1 MRASGNIRLL
11 VLRLWC
17 LAALVLGAGPAIIQP
32 ALAQTANPQTGSA
45 QAASPPASS
54 DKVDQ
59 LIKLLDD
66 PEIRALLNRQ
76 TAAPVADADTN
87 MSATEFNA
95 FGDRVRDHLRHIGQ
109 AIPLVPSEFMRAGA
123 TIADDINGHGPF
135 GVFVLFLTLVAIG
148 LGAEWLFHRIAR
160 RSRMHANL
168 AHADGAPE
176 NPLYAAGRHLF
187 ALLAPLVAFSLAS
200 LGLFMAMTWPPL
212 LDALMLPLLLGVIAC
227 RFVIRIAR
235 LLLLGPASGASEAA
249 GLAAADHASG
259 AFWYRRI
266 FWLSCI
272 LFAGWSLA
280 GVMEALTIAPAVRGV
295 VVYALGLGL
304 LLVGIETIWNRP
316 AAIARPHGRGAV
328 EWALT
333 FYLCLLW
340 VLWVAGLVIIL
351 WVGIYALIL
360 PGILKA
366 TTAVSRN
373 AFAARP
379 GMPGGNPV
387 IEVLVER
394 GARAAIITLA
404 VLWLAFIV
412 SKRSSMFTGEG
423 MADHIIQGVLAGAV
437 ILLVADILWQIVKAV
452 INRTLEQARSSATGD
467 TAHGARNGRLL
478 TLLPLLRTVLAV
490 LIAVIAVLMVLSG
503 LGVQVAPLIAGAG
516 IFGVAIG
523 FGSQTLVK
531 DVISGV
537 FYMMDDAFRVGEYIQ
552 SGSYKGT
559 VESFSIRSVRLRHHR
574 GPVFTVPF
582 GTLGAVQNMSRDWVI
597 DKFTISVG
605 YDTDINKV
613 RKMVKGVG
621 AALLE
626 DEEYGSM
633 ILETLKMK
641 GVEQFGDYG
650 INLSFAM
657 MTKPGY
663 QTTIRRKAYMMIRE
677 SFTTNGIV
685 FASPTVQVASND
697 PSAAAA
703 AAATVKA
710 AMDQKKLA
718 ESGEGA

>member
-1 MRASGNIRLL
+1 MKTSRNIRLL
-11 VLRLWC
+11 VLRFWLIAV
-17 LAALVLGAGPAIIQP
+17 LALGAATASVQP
-32 ALAQTANPQTGSA
+32 VLA
-45 QAASPPASS
+45 QAASPPASA

-66 PEIRALLNRQ
+66 PEIRALLNKQ
-76 TAAPVADADTN
+76 TAAPVAEPDTN
-87 MSATEFNA
+87 MSATEFSA
-95 FGDRVRDHLRHIGQ
+95 WGDRIRDHLRHVGQ

-123 TIADDINGHGPF
+123 TIASDINGHGPF
-135 GVFVLFLTLVAIG
+135 GVFVLFLTLVLIG
-148 LGAEWLFHRIAR
+148 FGAEWLFHRIAR
-160 RSRMHANL
+160 RSRVHAAL
-168 AHADGAPE
+168 AYADGAPE

-235 LLLLGPASGASEAA
+235 LLLLGPDTAGGVDGAA
-249 GLAAADHASG
+249 GLGAADRTSG
-259 AFWYRRI
+259 IFWYKRI
-266 FWLSCI
+266 FWMSCI
-272 LFAGWSLA
+272 LFAGWALA
-280 GVMEALTIAPAVRGV
+280 GVMSALNITPAVRGV

-304 LLVGIETIWNRP
+304 LLVAIETIWNRP
-316 AAIARPHGRGAV
+316 AAIARPHGRGAM

-340 VLWVAGLVIIL
+340 ALWVAGLVIVL
-351 WVGIYALIL
+351 WLGIYALIL
-360 PGILKA
+360 PGLLKA
-366 TTAVSRN
+366 TTSMARS
-373 AFAARP
+373 AFAGQP
-379 GMPGGNPV
+379 DMPGSGNPV

-394 GARAAIITLA
+394 GARAGIIALA

-423 MADHIIQGVLAGAV
+423 MTDRLIQGVLAGAV
-437 ILLVADILWQIVKAV
+437 ILLVADILWQIVKAM
-452 INRTLEQARSSATGD
+452 INRTLEQARTSSTAD
-467 TAHGARNGRLL
+467 TAHAARNGRLL

-490 LIAVIAVLMVLSG
+490 IIGVIAVLMVLSG

-605 YDTDINKV
+605 YGTDINKV
-613 RKMVKGVG
+613 RKMVKAVG
-621 AALLE
+621 ASLLQ
-626 DEEYGSM
+626 DEEYGAM

-677 SFTTNGIV
+677 AFIQNGVV

-697 PSAAAA
+697 PSSAAA

-718 ESGEGA
+718 EGGEGA

>member
-1 MRASGNIRLL
+1 VKKSCDIRML
-11 VLRLWC
+11 VLRFWFVAVVAFS
-17 LAALVLGAGPAIIQP
+17 AAASSVQP
-32 ALAQTANPQTGSA
+32 VMAQTANPTASA
-45 QAASPPASS
+45 E
-54 DKVDQ
+54 KVDQ

-66 PEIRALLNRQ
+66 PEIRALLNNQ
-76 TAAPVADADTN
+76 AAAPAAEPSTD
-87 MSATEFNA
+87 MSATEFSAWGN
-95 FGDRVRDHLRHIGQ
+95 RIREHLRNLGQ
-109 AIPLVPSEFMRAGA
+109 AVPQVSSEFMRAGG
-123 TIADDINGHGPF
+123 TIAADINGHGPL
-135 GVFVLFLTLVAIG
+135 GVFVLFLTMVLIG
-148 LGAEWLFHRIAR
+148 LGAEWLFHRIGS
-160 RSRMHANL
+160 RSRLHAAL
-168 AHADGAPE
+168 ARTDGASE
-176 NPLYAAGRHLF
+176 NPLHSAGRHLF

-235 LLLLGPASGASEAA
+235 VLLLGPPSAKDIEASS
-249 GLAAADHASG
+249 GLVPIDRISG
-259 AFWYRRI
+259 LFWYKRI
-266 FWLSCI
+266 FWFACI
-272 LFAGWSLA
+272 FFAGWALV
-280 GVMEALTIAPAVRGV
+280 GVMAALNIAPAVRGV
-295 VVYALGLGL
+295 VGYALGLGL
-304 LLVGIETIWNRP
+304 LLVSIETVWNRP
-316 AAIARPHGRGAV
+316 AAIARPHGRGAA

-340 VLWVAGLVIIL
+340 AIWVAGLIIVL

-360 PGILKA
+360 PGLLKA
-366 TTAVSRN
+366 TTATARS
-373 AFAARP
+373 AFAGEPDVP
-379 GMPGGNPV
+379 GSGNPV
-387 IEVLVER
+387 VEVLVER

-404 VLWLAFIV
+404 VVWLGFII

-423 MADHIIQGVLAGAV
+423 MTDRIIQGVLAGAI
-437 ILLVADILWQIVKAV
+437 ILLVADIIWQIAKAV
-452 INRTLEQARSSATGD
+452 INRTLERARVSTADSAH
-467 TAHGARNGRLL
+467 AARNGRLL
-478 TLLPLLRTVLAV
+478 TLLPILRTMLAIV
-490 LIAVIAVLMVLSG
+490 IALIAVMMVLSG

-559 VESFSIRSVRLRHHR
+559 VESFSIRSVKLRHHR

-582 GTLGAVQNMSRDWVI
+582 GTLGAIENMSRDWVI

-626 DEEYGSM
+626 DEELGPL
-633 ILETLKMK
+633 IIETLKMK

-663 QTTIRRKAYMMIRE
+663 QTTIRRRAYMMIRE
-677 SFTTNGIV
+677 AFTQNGVV
-685 FASPTVQVASND
+685 FASPTVQVAGGD

-703 AAATVKA
+703 AAAQVKT

-718 ESGEGA
+718 EGGEGA

>member
-1 MRASGNIRLL
+1 MKKAGNIRLL
-11 VLRLWC
+11 VLRFWLFVV
-17 LAALVLGAGPAIIQP
+17 LAFGAGTAFVQP
-32 ALAQTANPQTGSA
+32 AFA
-45 QAASPPASS
+45 QAASPPASA

-66 PEIRALLNRQ
+66 PEIRALLNKQ
-76 TAAPVADADTN
+76 TAAPAAEPATD

-95 FGDRVRDHLRHIGQ
+95 WGDRIRDHLRHIGQ
-109 AIPLVPSEFMRAGA
+109 AIPLVPSEFMRAGG
-123 TIADDINGHGPF
+123 TIAADINGHGPF
-135 GVFVLFLTLVAIG
+135 GVFVLFLTLVLIG
-148 LGAEWLFHRIAR
+148 LGAEWLFYRIAR
-160 RSRMHANL
+160 RSRLHAAL

-176 NPLYAAGRHLF
+176 SPLYAAGRHLF

-235 LLLLGPASGASEAA
+235 LLLVGPDAAKGVEGAA
-249 GLAAADHASG
+249 GLASPDRASG
-259 AFWYRRI
+259 VFWYRRI
-266 FWLSCI
+266 FWFACI
-272 LFAGWSLA
+272 LFAGWA
-280 GVMEALTIAPAVRGV
+280 FVGVMVALNITPAVRGV

-304 LLVGIETIWNRP
+304 LLVGIETVWNRP
-316 AAIARPHGRGAV
+316 AAIARPHGRGAM

-340 VLWVAGLVIIL
+340 VLWVAGLVIVL
-351 WVGIYALIL
+351 WLGIYALIL
-360 PGILKA
+360 PGLLKA
-366 TTAVSRN
+366 TTGMAKR
-373 AFAARP
+373 AFAGQP
-379 GMPGGNPV
+379 DMPGSGNPV

-394 GARAAIITLA
+394 GARALIITLA

-412 SKRSSMFTGEG
+412 SKSSAMFTGDA
-423 MADHIIQGVLAGAV
+423 MADRLVQGILAGAV
-437 ILLVADILWQIVKAV
+437 ILLVADILWQIVKAL
-452 INRTLEQARSSATGD
+452 INRTLEHARSSVTGD
-467 TAHGARNGRLL
+467 SAHAARNGRLL

-605 YDTDINKV
+605 YGTDINKV
-613 RKMVKGVG
+613 RKMVKAVG
-621 AALLE
+621 AALLQ
-626 DEEYGSM
+626 DEEYGAM

-677 SFTTNGIV
+677 AFIQNGVV

-697 PSAAAA
+697 PSSAAA

-718 ESGEGA
+718 EGGEGA

>member
-1 MRASGNIRLL
+1 VKKACDIRLL
-11 VLRLWC
+11 VLRIWFLV
-17 LAALVLGAGPAIIQP
+17 AVVLGGAVYPVQP
-32 ALAQTANPQTGSA
+32 AVAQETTPQASA
-45 QAASPPASS
+45 E
-54 DKVDQ
+54 KVDQ

-66 PEIRALLNRQ
+66 PEIRALLNKQ
-76 TAAPVADADTN
+76 TASPAAEPVTD
-87 MSATEFNA
+87 MSATEFSAWGN
-95 FGDRVRDHLRHIGQ
+95 RIREHLREVGQ
-109 AIPLVPSEFMRAGA
+109 AVPEVSSEFMRAGG
-123 TIADDINGHGPF
+123 TIAADINGHGPF
-135 GVFVLFLTLVAIG
+135 SVFLLFLTLVLIG
-148 LGAEWLFHRIAR
+148 LGAEWLFHRIAN
-160 RSRMHANL
+160 RSRVHAAL
-168 AHADGAPE
+168 VHPEGAAE
-176 NPLYAAGRHLF
+176 NPLHSAGRHLF

-212 LDALMLPLLLGVIAC
+212 LDAIMLPLLLGVIAC

-235 LLLLGPASGASEAA
+235 ALLVGPRDIKDPDAAQGLVPTDRASGV
-249 GLAAADHASG
+249 
-259 AFWYRRI
+259 FWYKRI
-266 FWLSCI
+266 FRLACI
-272 LFAGWSLA
+272 LFAGWALA
-280 GVMEALTIAPAVRGV
+280 AVMTALHIAPGVKGV

-304 LLVGIETIWNRP
+304 LLVAIETVWNRP
-316 AAIARPHGRGAV
+316 AAIARPHGRGAM

-340 VLWVAGLVIIL
+340 VLWVAGVIIIL
-351 WVGIYALIL
+351 WLGIYALIL
-360 PGILKA
+360 PGLLKA
-366 TTAVSRN
+366 TTAMAKK
-373 AFAARP
+373 AFAGNP
-379 GMPGGNPV
+379 DMPGSGNPV

-394 GARAAIITLA
+394 GARAVIITLA
-404 VLWLAFIV
+404 VLWLGFIV
-412 SKRSSMFTGEG
+412 SKRSSMFTGEA
-423 MADHIIQGVLAGAV
+423 MTDRLIQGVLAGAV

-452 INRTLEQARSSATGD
+452 INRTLDRARVSVAADSAH
-467 TAHGARNGRLL
+467 AARNGRLL
-478 TLLPLLRTVLAV
+478 TLLPLLRTALAII
-490 LIAVIAVLMVLSG
+490 IALIAVLMVLSG
-503 LGVQVAPLIAGAG
+503 LGVQIGPLIAGAG

-559 VESFSIRSVRLRHHR
+559 VESFSVRSVRLRHHR

-626 DEEYGSM
+626 DEEFGPF
-633 ILETLKMK
+633 IIETVKMK

-650 INLSFAM
+650 ISLSFAM

-677 SFTTNGIV
+677 AFTKNGVV

-697 PSAAAA
+697 PSSAAA

-718 ESGEGA
+718 EGGEGGEGV

>member
-1 MRASGNIRLL
+1 MKKSRDIRLL
-11 VLRLWC
+11 VLQFWFVVA
-17 LAALVLGAGPAIIQP
+17 LAFGAATSSIQP
-32 ALAQTANPQTGSA
+32 VLA
-45 QAASPPASS
+45 QAASPPASA

-66 PEIRALLNRQ
+66 PEIRALLNKQ
-76 TAAPVADADTN
+76 MAAPVVEPDTD
-87 MSATEFNA
+87 MSATAFNA
-95 FGDRVRDHLRHIGQ
+95 WGDQVRDHLRRIGE
-109 AIPLVPSEFMRAGA
+109 AIPLVPSEFMRAGK
-123 TIADDINGHGPF
+123 TIASDINGHGPF
-135 GVFVLFLTLVAIG
+135 GVFLLFLTLVLIG
-148 LGAEWLFHRIAR
+148 FGAEWLFHRIAR
-160 RSRMHANL
+160 HNRAHASL
-168 AHADGAPE
+168 AHANGVRE
-176 NPLYAAGRHLF
+176 KPLYAAGRHLF

-212 LDALMLPLLLGVIAC
+212 LDAMMLPLLLGVIAC

-235 LLLLGPASGASEAA
+235 LLLLGPDTANGVEGGA
-249 GLAAADHASG
+249 GLASTDHASG
-259 AFWYRRI
+259 AFWYKRI
-266 FWLSCI
+266 FRFACI
-272 LFAGWSLA
+272 LFAGWALA
-280 GVMEALTIAPAVRGV
+280 GVMAALNIMPAVRGV

-304 LLVGIETIWNRP
+304 LLVAIETVWNRP
-316 AAIARPHGRGAV
+316 AAIARPHGRGAM

-340 VLWVAGLVIIL
+340 ALWVAGLVVVL
-351 WVGIYALIL
+351 WLGIYALVL
-360 PGILKA
+360 PGLLKA
-366 TTAVSRN
+366 TTAMARN
-373 AFAARP
+373 AFAGQP
-379 GMPGGNPV
+379 DMPGSGNPI

-394 GARAAIITLA
+394 GARAVIITLA
-404 VLWLAFIV
+404 VLWLGVIV
-412 SKRSSMFTGEG
+412 SKRSSMFTGEA
-423 MADHIIQGVLAGAV
+423 MTDRLIQGVLAGAV

-452 INRTLEQARSSATGD
+452 INRTLEQARASATGD
-467 TAHGARNGRLL
+467 TAHAARNGRLL

-490 LIAVIAVLMVLSG
+490 VIAVIAVLMVLSG

-677 SFTTNGIV
+677 AFTANGVV

-710 AMDQKKLA
+710 AMEQKKLA

>member
-1 MRASGNIRLL
+1 VKKSRDIRLL
-11 VLRLWC
+11 VLQFSF
-17 LAALVLGAGPAIIQP
+17 VV
-32 ALAQTANPQTGSA
+32 ALAFGAAISSVQPVFA
-45 QAASPPASS
+45 QVASPPASA

-66 PEIRALLNRQ
+66 PEIRALLNKQ
-76 TAAPVADADTN
+76 TAAPIVEPDTD
-87 MSATEFNA
+87 MSATAFNA
-95 FGDRVRDHLRHIGQ
+95 WGDQVRDHLRRIGE
-109 AIPLVPSEFMRAGA
+109 AIPLVPFEFMRAGT
-123 TIADDINGHGPF
+123 TIASDINGHGPF
-135 GVFVLFLTLVAIG
+135 GVFLLFLTLVLIG
-148 LGAEWLFHRIAR
+148 FGAEWLFHRIAR
-160 RSRMHANL
+160 HNRVHASL
-168 AHADGAPE
+168 AHANGVRE
-176 NPLYAAGRHLF
+176 KPLYAAGRHLF

-212 LDALMLPLLLGVIAC
+212 LDAMMLPLLLGVIAC

-235 LLLLGPASGASEAA
+235 LLLLGPDTGKGVEGVA
-249 GLAAADHASG
+249 GLASTDHASG
-259 AFWYRRI
+259 AFWYERI
-266 FWLSCI
+266 FRFACI
-272 LFAGWSLA
+272 LFAGWALA
-280 GVMEALTIAPAVRGV
+280 GVMAALNIMPAVRGV

-304 LLVGIETIWNRP
+304 LLVAIETVWNRP
-316 AAIARPHGRGAV
+316 AAIARPHGRGAM

-340 VLWVAGLVIIL
+340 TLWVAGLVVVL
-351 WVGIYALIL
+351 WLGIYALIL
-360 PGILKA
+360 PGLLKA
-366 TTAVSRN
+366 TTAMARN
-373 AFAARP
+373 AFAGQP
-379 GMPGGNPV
+379 DMPDSGNPV

-394 GARAAIITLA
+394 GARAVIITLA
-404 VLWLAFIV
+404 VLWLGFIV
-412 SKRSSMFTGEG
+412 SKRSSMFSGEA
-423 MADHIIQGVLAGAV
+423 MTDRLIQGILAGAV

-452 INRTLEQARSSATGD
+452 INRTLEQARASATGD
-467 TAHGARNGRLL
+467 TAHAARNGRLL

-490 LIAVIAVLMVLSG
+490 IIAVIAVLMVLSG

-559 VESFSIRSVRLRHHR
+559 VESFSVRSVRLRHHR

-621 AALLE
+621 AELLE
-626 DEEYGSM
+626 DEEYGAM

-677 SFTTNGIV
+677 AFTKNGVV

-710 AMDQKKLA
+710 VMDQKKLA
-718 ESGEGA
+718 EGGEGI

>member
-1 MRASGNIRLL
+1 MRKSGDIRLL
-11 VLRLWC
+11 VLRFWVVVV
-17 LAALVLGAGPAIIQP
+17 LAVGAAMASVQP
-32 ALAQTANPQTGSA
+32 VLAQTAT
-45 QAASPPASS
+45 PPASA

-66 PEIRALLNRQ
+66 PEIRALLNKQ
-76 TAAPVADADTN
+76 AAAPVIEPDTD

-95 FGDRVRDHLRHIGQ
+95 WGGRIRDHLRNVAQ
-109 AIPLVPSEFMRAGA
+109 AIPLVPSEFMRAGG
-123 TIADDINGHGPF
+123 TIASEINGHGPF
-135 GVFVLFLTLVAIG
+135 GVFVLFLTLVLIG

-160 RSRMHANL
+160 RNRVHATL
-168 AHADGAPE
+168 VHPDGAGE

-235 LLLLGPASGASEAA
+235 MLLLGPDAIDGVQGAP
-249 GLAAADHASG
+249 GLAAADRTSG
-259 AFWYRRI
+259 LFWYKRI
-266 FWLSCI
+266 FWLACI

-280 GVMEALTIAPAVRGV
+280 GFMAALNITPAVRGV
-295 VVYALGLGL
+295 VVYALGLVL
-304 LLVGIETIWNRP
+304 LLVSIETVWNRP
-316 AAIARPHGRGAV
+316 AAIARPHGRGAM

-340 VLWVAGLVIIL
+340 ALWVAGLVIIL

-366 TTAVSRN
+366 TTAMARN
-373 AFAARP
+373 AFAGRAD
-379 GMPGGNPV
+379 MPGSGNPV

-394 GARAAIITLA
+394 GARALIITLA

-412 SKRSSMFTGEG
+412 SKRSAMFTGDA
-423 MADHIIQGVLAGAV
+423 MADRLVQGALAGAV
-437 ILLVADILWQIVKAV
+437 ILLVADILWQIVKAL
-452 INRTLEQARSSATGD
+452 INRTLERARSSIAGD
-467 TAHGARNGRLL
+467 TAHAARNGRLM
-478 TLLPLLRTVLAV
+478 TLLPLLRTALAV

-503 LGVQVAPLIAGAG
+503 LGVQIAPLIAGAG

-613 RKMVKGVG
+613 RKMVKVVG
-621 AALLE
+621 ASLLE
-626 DEEYGSM
+626 DEEYGAM

-677 SFTTNGIV
+677 AFTKNGVV

-718 ESGEGA
+718 EGGEGA

>member
-1 MRASGNIRLL
+1 MKTSRDIRLL
-11 VLRLWC
+11 VLRFWLIAI
-17 LAALVLGAGPAIIQP
+17 LALGAATASVQP
-32 ALAQTANPQTGSA
+32 VLA
-45 QAASPPASS
+45 QAASPPASA

-66 PEIRALLNRQ
+66 PEIRALLNKQ
-76 TAAPVADADTN
+76 TAAPVAEPDTN
-87 MSATEFNA
+87 MSATEFSA
-95 FGDRVRDHLRHIGQ
+95 WGDRIRDHLRHVGQ

-123 TIADDINGHGPF
+123 TIASDINGHGPF
-135 GVFVLFLTLVAIG
+135 GVFVLFLTLVLIG
-148 LGAEWLFHRIAR
+148 FGAEWLFHRIAR
-160 RSRMHANL
+160 RSRVHAAR

-235 LLLLGPASGASEAA
+235 LLLLGPDTAGGVDGAA
-249 GLAAADHASG
+249 GLAAADRTSG
-259 AFWYRRI
+259 IFWYKRI
-266 FWLSCI
+266 FWMSCI
-272 LFAGWSLA
+272 LFAGWALA
-280 GVMEALTIAPAVRGV
+280 GVMSALNITPAVRGV

-304 LLVGIETIWNRP
+304 LLVAIETIWNRP
-316 AAIARPHGRGAV
+316 AAIARPHGRGAM

-340 VLWVAGLVIIL
+340 ALWVAGLVIVL
-351 WVGIYALIL
+351 WLGIYALIL
-360 PGILKA
+360 PGLLKA
-366 TTAVSRN
+366 TTAMARS
-373 AFAARP
+373 AFAGQP
-379 GMPGGNPV
+379 DMPGSGNPV

-394 GARAAIITLA
+394 GARAGIIALA

-423 MADHIIQGVLAGAV
+423 MTDRLIQGVLAGAV

-452 INRTLEQARSSATGD
+452 INRTLEQARTSSTAD
-467 TAHGARNGRLL
+467 TAHAARNGRLL

-490 LIAVIAVLMVLSG
+490 IIGVIAVLMVLSG

-605 YDTDINKV
+605 YGTDINKV
-613 RKMVKGVG
+613 RKMVKAVG
-621 AALLE
+621 ASLLQ
-626 DEEYGSM
+626 DEEYGAM

-677 SFTTNGIV
+677 AFIQNGVV

-697 PSAAAA
+697 PSSAAA

-718 ESGEGA
+718 EGGEGA

>member
-1 MRASGNIRLL
+1 MKKSRDIRLL
-11 VLRLWC
+11 VCRFWFVVA
-17 LAALVLGAGPAIIQP
+17 LAFGAATASIQP
-32 ALAQTANPQTGSA
+32 ALAQV
-45 QAASPPASS
+45 ASPPASA

-66 PEIRALLNRQ
+66 PEIRALLNKQ
-76 TAAPVADADTN
+76 TPAPAVAPDTD

-95 FGDRVRDHLRHIGQ
+95 WGDRIRAHLRQAGQ
-109 AIPLVPSEFMRAGA
+109 AIPLVPSEFMRAGG
-123 TIADDINGHGPF
+123 TIASEINGHGPF
-135 GVFVLFLTLVAIG
+135 GVFVLFLTLVLIG
-148 LGAEWLFHRIAR
+148 FGAEWLFHRIGR
-160 RSRMHANL
+160 RSRLHATL
-168 AHADGAPE
+168 AHADGARE
-176 NPLYAAGRHLF
+176 NRLHSAGRHLF

-235 LLLLGPASGASEAA
+235 LLLLGPDTAEGVEGGTGLASADRASG
-249 GLAAADHASG
+249 L
-259 AFWYRRI
+259 FWYKRI
-266 FWLSCI
+266 CWFACI
-272 LFAGWSLA
+272 LFAGWAFA
-280 GVMEALTIAPAVRGV
+280 GFMTALNIAPAVRGV

-304 LLVGIETIWNRP
+304 LLVAIETVWNRP
-316 AAIARPHGRGAV
+316 AAVARPHGRGAM

-340 VLWVAGLVIIL
+340 ALWVAGLVVVL
-351 WVGIYALIL
+351 WLGIYALIL
-360 PGILKA
+360 PGLLKA
-366 TTAVSRN
+366 TTAMARN
-373 AFAARP
+373 AFASQPDAP
-379 GMPGGNPV
+379 GGGNPV

-394 GARAAIITLA
+394 GARAAIIALA

-412 SKRSSMFTGEG
+412 NRNSSMFTGEM
-423 MADHIIQGVLAGAV
+423 MADRLIQGVLAGAI
-437 ILLVADILWQIVKAV
+437 ILLVADILWQVIKAV
-452 INRTLEQARSSATGD
+452 INRTLEQARASATGD
-467 TAHGARNGRLL
+467 TAHAARNGRLL
-478 TLLPLLRTVLAV
+478 TLLPLLRTVLATI
-490 LIAVIAVLMVLSG
+490 IALIAVLMVLSG
-503 LGVQVAPLIAGAG
+503 LGVQIAPLIAGAG

-559 VESFSIRSVRLRHHR
+559 VESFSVRSVRLRHHR

-626 DEEYGSM
+626 DEEYGAM

-677 SFTTNGIV
+677 AFTKNGVV

-697 PSAAAA
+697 PSSAAA
-703 AAATVKA
+703 AAATVKT

-718 ESGEGA
+718 EGGEGAEGA

>member
-1 MRASGNIRLL
+1 MKKAFDIRLL
-11 VLRLWC
+11 AFRIWF
-17 LAALVLGAGPAIIQP
+17 LAAVAFGGAIYSIQP
-32 ALAQTANPQTGSA
+32 VLAQTAIPTASA
-45 QAASPPASS
+45 E
-54 DKVDQ
+54 KVDQ

-66 PEIRALLNRQ
+66 PEIRALLNKP
-76 TAAPVADADTN
+76 AALPAAGPATN
-87 MSATEFNA
+87 EPATEMSATA
-95 FGDRVRDHLRHIGQ
+95 FHAWGNRIREHLRDVGR
-109 AIPLVPSEFMRAGA
+109 AIPQVPSDFMRAGQ
-123 TIADDINGHGPF
+123 TIAADINGHGPF
-135 GVFVLFLTLVAIG
+135 GVFVLFLTMVLIG
-148 LGAEWLFHRIAR
+148 LGAEWLFYRIGR
-160 RSRMHANL
+160 RSEVHAAVAEAEGADENL
-168 AHADGAPE
+168 
-176 NPLYAAGRHLF
+176 LQTAGRHLF

-212 LDALMLPLLLGVIAC
+212 LDAIMLPLLLGVIAC

-235 LLLLGPASGASEAA
+235 VLLVGPSSAKGLDGAPGLVPIDRAA
-249 GLAAADHASG
+249 GV
-259 AFWYRRI
+259 FWYKRI

-272 LFAGWSLA
+272 LFAGWA
-280 GVMEALTIAPAVRGV
+280 MVGVMEALSITPAVRQV

-304 LLVGIETIWNRP
+304 LLVGIETVWNRP
-316 AAIARPHGRGAV
+316 AAIARPDGRGAM

-340 VLWVAGLVIIL
+340 ALWVAGLVVVL
-351 WVGIYALIL
+351 WLGIYALIL
-360 PGILKA
+360 PGLLKA
-366 TTAVSRN
+366 TTAMAKN
-373 AFAARP
+373 AFAGRP
-379 GMPGGNPV
+379 DMPGSGNPV
-387 IEVLVER
+387 VEVLVER
-394 GARAAIITLA
+394 GAAAGIITLA

-412 SKRSSMFTGEG
+412 NRRSSMFTGEA
-423 MADHIIQGVLAGAV
+423 MTDRIIQGVLAGAV
-437 ILLVADILWQIVKAV
+437 ILLVADILWQIVKVV
-452 INRTLEQARSSATGD
+452 INRTLEQARTSATAD
-467 TAHGARNGRLL
+467 SAHAARNGRLL

-490 LIAVIAVLMVLSG
+490 VIGLIAILMVLSG
-503 LGVQVAPLIAGAG
+503 LGVQVGPLIAGAG

-677 SFTTNGIV
+677 AFTKNGVV

-697 PSAAAA
+697 ASSAAA
-703 AAATVKA
+703 AAATVKT

-718 ESGEGA
+718 EGGEEGA

>member
-1 MRASGNIRLL
+1 MKNSGKIRLL
-11 VLRLWC
+11 VARS
-17 LAALVLGAGPAIIQP
+17 ALVLALLLTFGVAAIQP
-32 ALAQTANPQTGSA
+32 ALA

-66 PEIRALLNRQ
+66 PEIRALLNKQ
-76 TAAPVADADTN
+76 TAAPAAEPDTA

-95 FGDRVRDHLRHIGQ
+95 FGDRVRDHLRHIGE
-109 AIPLVPSEFMRAGA
+109 AVPLVPSEFMRAGA
-123 TIADDINGHGPF
+123 TIAADINGHGPL
-135 GVFVLFLTLVAIG
+135 GVFVLFLTLVLLG

-160 RSRMHANL
+160 RSRHHANL
-168 AHADGAPE
+168 AHADGTHE
-176 NPLYAAGRHLF
+176 KPLYAAGRHLF

-212 LDALMLPLLLGVIAC
+212 LDAMMLPLLLGVIAC
-227 RFVIRIAR
+227 RFLIRIAR
-235 LLLLGPASGASEAA
+235 LLLLGPAGGAADA
-249 GLAAADHASG
+249 TGLAAADHAAG
-259 AFWYRRI
+259 TFWYRRI
-266 FWLSCI
+266 AWLSCI
-272 LFAGWSLA
+272 LFAGWALA
-280 GVMEALTIAPAVRGV
+280 GVMTALNIAPAVRGV

-304 LLVGIETIWNRP
+304 LLTGIETVWNRP

-373 AFAARP
+373 AFADRR
-379 GMPGGNPV
+379 GMPGGGNPV
-387 IEVLVER
+387 TEVLVER

-412 SKRSSMFTGEG
+412 SRRSSMFTGEG
-423 MADHIIQGVLAGAV
+423 MTDHIIQGVLAGAV

-452 INRTLEQARSSATGD
+452 INRTLDQAKSSATGD
-467 TAHGARNGRLL
+467 TAHAARNGRLM

-490 LIAVIAVLMVLSG
+490 LISVIAVLMVLSG

-677 SFTTNGIV
+677 AFTTNGIV

-710 AMDQKKLA
+710 AMDQKKLG

>member
-1 MRASGNIRLL
+1 MKKSRDIRLL
-11 VLRLWC
+11 VLQFWF
-17 LAALVLGAGPAIIQP
+17 VV
-32 ALAQTANPQTGSA
+32 ALAFGAATSLIEPVLA
-45 QAASPPASS
+45 QAASPPASA

-66 PEIRALLNRQ
+66 PEIRALLNKQ
-76 TAAPVADADTN
+76 TAAPVAEPDTD

-95 FGDRVRDHLRHIGQ
+95 WGDRIRDHLRHVGE

-123 TIADDINGHGPF
+123 TIASDINGHGPF
-135 GVFVLFLTLVAIG
+135 GVFVLFLTLVLIG
-148 LGAEWLFHRIAR
+148 FGAEWLFHRIAR
-160 RSRMHANL
+160 RSRVHAAL

-200 LGLFMAMTWPPL
+200 LGLFMALTWPPL

-227 RFVIRIAR
+227 RFVIRFAR
-235 LLLLGPASGASEAA
+235 LLLLGPDTARGVEATA
-249 GLAAADHASG
+249 GLASADRASG
-259 AFWYRRI
+259 AFWYKRI
-266 FWLSCI
+266 FWFACI
-272 LFAGWSLA
+272 LFAGWALA
-280 GVMEALTIAPAVRGV
+280 GVMAALNIMPAVRGV

-304 LLVGIETIWNRP
+304 LLVAIETVWNRP
-316 AAIARPHGRGAV
+316 AAITRPHGRGAM

-340 VLWVAGLVIIL
+340 ALWVAGLVIVL
-351 WVGIYALIL
+351 WLGIYALIL
-360 PGILKA
+360 PGLLKA
-366 TTAVSRN
+366 TTAIARN
-373 AFAARP
+373 AFAGQP
-379 GMPGGNPV
+379 DMPGSGNPV

-394 GARAAIITLA
+394 GARAVIITLA
-404 VLWLAFIV
+404 VLWLGFIV
-412 SKRSSMFTGEG
+412 SKRSSMFTGDA
-423 MADHIIQGVLAGAV
+423 MADRLVQGVLAGAV

-452 INRTLEQARSSATGD
+452 INRTLEHARSSTTGD
-467 TAHGARNGRLL
+467 TAHAARNGRML

-490 LIAVIAVLMVLSG
+490 IIAVIAVLMVLSG

-626 DEEYGSM
+626 DEEYGAM

-677 SFTTNGIV
+677 AFSQNGVV

-718 ESGEGA
+718 EGGEGA

>member
-1 MRASGNIRLL
+1 MKNDCDFRLL
-11 VLRLWC
+11 MVRFWLVVVL
-17 LAALVLGAGPAIIQP
+17 VFGAGIASIQP
-32 ALAQTANPQTGSA
+32 VLA
-45 QAASPPASS
+45 QAASPPASA

-66 PEIRALLNRQ
+66 PDIRALLNKQ
-76 TAAPVADADTN
+76 TAAPVAQADTD

-95 FGDRVRDHLRHIGQ
+95 WGDRIRDHLRHVGQ
-109 AIPLVPSEFMRAGA
+109 AIPLIPSEFMRAGG
-123 TIADDINGHGPF
+123 TIAADINGHGPF
-135 GVFVLFLTLVAIG
+135 GVFVLFLTLVLIG

-160 RSRMHANL
+160 RSRVHATL
-168 AHADGAPE
+168 AHADGAAE
-176 NPLYAAGRHLF
+176 SPLYAAGRHLF

-212 LDALMLPLLLGVIAC
+212 LDAMMLPLLLGVIAC

-235 LLLLGPASGASEAA
+235 LLLLGPDPAKGVERTT
-249 GLAAADHASG
+249 GLASTDQASG
-259 AFWYRRI
+259 AFWYKRI

-272 LFAGWSLA
+272 LFAGWAFA
-280 GVMEALTIAPAVRGV
+280 GVMAALNITPAVRGV

-304 LLVGIETIWNRP
+304 LLVGIETVWNRP
-316 AAIARPHGRGAV
+316 AAIARPHGRGAM

-340 VLWVAGLVIIL
+340 VLWVAGLVIVFWL
-351 WVGIYALIL
+351 GFYALIL
-360 PGILKA
+360 PGLLKA
-366 TTAVSRN
+366 TTATARK
-373 AFAARP
+373 AFAGQAD
-379 GMPGGNPV
+379 MPGSGNPV

-394 GARAAIITLA
+394 GARAVIITLA

-412 SKRSSMFTGEG
+412 SKRSAMFTGDG
-423 MADHIIQGVLAGAV
+423 MTDRLIQGVLAGAV

-452 INRTLEQARSSATGD
+452 INRTLEQARSTVAVD
-467 TAHGARNGRLL
+467 TAHAARNGRLL

-490 LIAVIAVLMVLSG
+490 IISVIAVLMVLSG

-605 YDTDINKV
+605 YGTDINKV

-626 DEEYGSM
+626 DEEYGAM

-677 SFTTNGIV
+677 AFTTNGVI
-685 FASPTVQVASND
+685 FASPTVQVANND
-697 PSAAAA
+697 PAAVAA

>member
-1 MRASGNIRLL
+1 MKKSRDIRLL
-11 VLRLWC
+11 VLQFWLVVA
-17 LAALVLGAGPAIIQP
+17 LAVAAATSVIQP
-32 ALAQTANPQTGSA
+32 VLA
-45 QAASPPASS
+45 QAAAPPASG

-66 PEIRALLNRQ
+66 PEIRALLNKQ
-76 TAAPVADADTN
+76 TAAPVAEPDTD
-87 MSATEFNA
+87 MSATKFNA
-95 FGDRVRDHLRHIGQ
+95 WGDRIRDHLRHIGE

-123 TIADDINGHGPF
+123 TIASDINGHGPL
-135 GVFVLFLTLVAIG
+135 GVFVLFLTLVLIG
-148 LGAEWLFHRIAR
+148 FGAEWLFHRIAR
-160 RSRMHANL
+160 RSRVHAAL
-168 AHADGAPE
+168 VHADGAPE

-200 LGLFMAMTWPPL
+200 LGLFMALTWPPL

-235 LLLLGPASGASEAA
+235 LLLLGPDTAKSVEATA
-249 GLAAADHASG
+249 GLASADRWSG
-259 AFWYRRI
+259 AFWYKRI
-266 FWLSCI
+266 FWFACI
-272 LFAGWSLA
+272 LFAGWALA
-280 GVMEALTIAPAVRGV
+280 GVMAALNIMPAVRGV

-304 LLVGIETIWNRP
+304 LLVAIETVWNRP
-316 AAIARPHGRGAV
+316 GAITRPHGRGAM

-340 VLWVAGLVIIL
+340 ALWVAGLVIVL
-351 WVGIYALIL
+351 WLGIYALIL
-360 PGILKA
+360 PGLLKA
-366 TTAVSRN
+366 TTAIARN
-373 AFAARP
+373 AFAGQP
-379 GMPGGNPV
+379 DMPGNGNPV
-387 IEVLVER
+387 VEVLVER
-394 GARAAIITLA
+394 GARAVIITLA
-404 VLWLAFIV
+404 VLWLGFIV
-412 SKRSSMFTGEG
+412 SKRSSMFTGDA
-423 MADHIIQGVLAGAV
+423 MADRLVQGVLAGAV

-452 INRTLEQARSSATGD
+452 INRTLEHARASTTGD
-467 TAHGARNGRLL
+467 SAHAARNGRML

-490 LIAVIAVLMVLSG
+490 IIAVIAVLMVLSG

-626 DEEYGSM
+626 DEEYGAM

-677 SFTTNGIV
+677 AFTQNGVV

-718 ESGEGA
+718 EGGEGA

>member
-1 MRASGNIRLL
+1 MP
-11 VLRLWC
+11 V
-17 LAALVLGAGPAIIQP
+17 
-32 ALAQTANPQTGSA
+32 LAQEAT
-45 QAASPPASS
+45 PPASA

-66 PEIRALLNRQ
+66 PQIRALLNKQ
-76 TAAPVADADTN
+76 TAAPVTEPATD
-87 MSATEFNA
+87 MSAAEFSAWGN
-95 FGDRVRDHLRHIGQ
+95 RIREHLREVGQ
-109 AIPLVPSEFMRAGA
+109 AIPQVSSEFMRAGG
-123 TIADDINGHGPF
+123 TIAADINGHGPL
-135 GVFVLFLTLVAIG
+135 GVFLLFMTLVLIG
-148 LGAEWLFHRIAR
+148 LGAEWLFHRIGS
-160 RSRMHANL
+160 RSRLHAAL
-168 AHADGAPE
+168 AQTDGTSE
-176 NPLYAAGRHLF
+176 NPLHNAGRHLF

-212 LDALMLPLLLGVIAC
+212 LDAIMLPLLLGVIAC

-235 LLLLGPASGASEAA
+235 VLLVGPRSVKESDPAQGLVPTDRASGV
-249 GLAAADHASG
+249 
-259 AFWYRRI
+259 FWYKRI
-266 FWLSCI
+266 FRFACI
-272 LFAGWSLA
+272 LFAGWALA
-280 GVMEALTIAPAVRGV
+280 GVMTALNIAPAVRGV

-304 LLVGIETIWNRP
+304 LLVAIETVWNRP
-316 AAIARPHGRGAV
+316 AAIARPHGRGAM
-328 EWALT
+328 EWVLT

-340 VLWVAGLVIIL
+340 VLWVAGVIIIL
-351 WVGIYALIL
+351 WLGIYALIL
-360 PGILKA
+360 PGLLKA
-366 TTAVSRN
+366 TTAMAKN
-373 AFAARP
+373 AFAGNPDIP
-379 GMPGGNPV
+379 GSGNPV

-394 GARAAIITLA
+394 GARALIITLA
-404 VLWLAFIV
+404 VLWLGFIV
-412 SKRSSMFTGEG
+412 SKRASMFTGEA
-423 MADHIIQGVLAGAV
+423 MTDRLIQGALAGAI

-452 INRTLEQARSSATGD
+452 INRSLDRARVSVAEDSAH
-467 TAHGARNGRLL
+467 AARNGRLL
-478 TLLPLLRTVLAV
+478 TLLPLLRTALAV
-490 LIAVIAVLMVLSG
+490 IITLIAVLMVLSG
-503 LGVQVAPLIAGAG
+503 LGVQIGPLIAGAG

-677 SFTTNGIV
+677 AFTKNGVV

-697 PSAAAA
+697 PSSAAA

-718 ESGEGA
+718 EGGEGGEGV